1 MHDIDYIVRINNLF
15 GKSAVLYHILFMIRK
30 CERKLC
36 EIPYMKYKNCKI
48 CRCKFLGGNKIYPY
62 LQMDI

>member
-1 MHDIDYIVRINNLF
+1 MHDIDYRTIDNNLF
-15 GKSAVLYHILFMIRK
+15 GKSAVLYHIIFMIRK
-30 CERKLC
+30 C

-48 CRCKFLGGNKIYPY
+48 CRCKFLGGNEIYPY

>member
-1 MHDIDYIVRINNLF
+1 MHDIDYRTTDNNLF
-15 GKSAVLYHILFMIRK
+15 GKSAVLYHILFMIRN

-48 CRCKFLGGNKIYPY
+48 CRCKFLGGNEIYPY